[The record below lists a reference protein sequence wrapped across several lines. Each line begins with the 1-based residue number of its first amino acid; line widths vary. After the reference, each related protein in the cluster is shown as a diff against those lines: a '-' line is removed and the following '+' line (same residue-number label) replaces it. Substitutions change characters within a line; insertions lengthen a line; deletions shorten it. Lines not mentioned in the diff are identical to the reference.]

1 MKSPQVTQDMMAAWA
16 DYETPPEAVNNAD
29 FILARDAFMSGWLA
43 SRQSPQPP
51 QDAVERLKRIDE
63 FVTNYFAPWGSWKTA
78 WWEGEVSDDAAFSD
92 NNALK
97 HVANIARASLS
108 GAGGEAASPLARP
121 AHDIEEIIVSA
132 IWEHLARRAKTRNTA
147 FRLAREIRAAIAAIT
162 PSPAPPSVVEC
173 RHEPYQGRCVH
184 CDIPFLHGQPYYGE
198 TPRDQ
203 ALAAELIEFDKALYS
218 AMRSQEEDV
227 KVNGAEHPG
236 LLEPMQE
243 ILQRLYRRFKHLR
256 AIANGA
262 SPTPPETSI

>member
-108 GAGGEAASPLARP
+108 
-121 AHDIEEIIVSA
+121 
-132 IWEHLARRAKTRNTA
+132 
-147 FRLAREIRAAIAAIT
+147 AAIT